1 MAKRDTYSNTTEFCE
16 LVPFGGAVTVNSK
29 SRSMPTAADR
39 RRPVLPPLSLLS
51 LISSLL
57 PASTTTGL
65 ALTMPSG
72 LPLIRAEW
80 VAVGTAFNSATTQVR
95 GSDGQ
100 TLPHTRMRVHSH

>member
-1 MAKRDTYSNTTEFCE
+1 MAR
-16 LVPFGGAVTVNSK
+16 LAQAVRLA
-29 SRSMPTAADR
+29 SRPR
-39 RRPVLPPLSLLS
+39 RLLPSLPPPPLPASSSPPRGALSSPRGLS
-51 LISSLL
+51 WQVTASLL